1 MNPSG
6 PRMPPRYVPTLTEV
20 VTTEQVAPQ
29 PPMLDDILGSPG
41 TLAVPQRL
49 VEPQWGQVVAPPAAQ
64 STVGHPHADV
74 AALEDEL
81 VHRVLQR
88 IDVSIDHRLQ
98 VAVMR
103 LVDEYTR
110 QLAPR
115 LRAEVA
121 EVVRQAVSDA
131 LARELAVPRAPSEGS
146 PAAPPTPSSGGMP
159 LA

>member
-1 MNPSG
+1 MTSVP

-20 VTTEQVAPQ
+20 VSAEQMAP
-29 PPMLDDILGSPG
+29 PAPMLDDILAG
-41 TLAVPQRL
+41 TLQT
-49 VEPQWGQVVAPPAAQ
+49 VAPLSPPGVGAGRPDPAPMPITQ
-64 STVGHPHADV
+64 PADV
-74 AALEDEL
+74 STLEDEL

-131 LARELAVPRAPSEGS
+131 LARELATPPAPRGAADARSEE
-146 PAAPPTPSSGGMP
+146 
-159 LA
+159 L

>member
-1 MNPSG
+1 MNPLP
-6 PRMPPRYVPTLTEV
+6 PRVPPRYVPTLTEV
-20 VTTEQVAPQ
+20 VSVEQVAPE
-29 PPMLDDILGSPG
+29 PPMLDDILSAGGLASALLASAAPAQPLAAAALHPPG
-41 TLAVPQRL
+41 TQAGQR
-49 VEPQWGQVVAPPAAQ
+49 QVAE
-64 STVGHPHADV
+64 
-74 AALEDEL
+74 LEDEL

-98 VAVMR
+98 VAVVR

-131 LARELAVPRAPSEGS
+131 LARELAAPSGTAQGLS
-146 PAAPPTPSSGGMP
+146 NPPDPA
-159 LA
+159 